1 MAFLSG
7 IKNQLRRAPQ
17 DESDTVSSPN
27 PALAIHETETE
38 NLGDPGDT
46 EKQIAPPVEQ
56 GVSTIEAAQAI
67 WGKKG
72 RWLVIVGLALI
83 MIIYEIDNSTVY
95 IYNNYSTSSFDAL
108 TKLASLSTASTIVFA
123 IVKPPIAKLSNVI
136 GRGQTYLITIS
147 FYILAY
153 ILMASASSFNT
164 YAAGTIFYAV
174 GQSGTNILNDIV
186 ISDITTARWR
196 GFAIGLSFAPFLVTP
211 WVAGFIV
218 SSVVSPSGIGW
229 RWGIGML
236 AILMPFCA
244 SFIITTLIYYQGRA
258 KKEGLAPRAKIG
270 LVEFCSQIDL
280 GGIVLFSGGLA
291 LILVPLTLAALAPS
305 QWSTPYLI
313 ALIVLGGVLLI
324 ALPFY
329 EKFMARHPIIPPH
342 YFLNRTIL
350 VCLILIALDSLGFAC
365 THTYLYTWVTVAKG
379 FEARDATFFTYTN
392 GVMQCLVGILAGLL
406 MGKLR
411 RYKWLAVA
419 GSAIRL
425 IGYGVMLRLRGADD
439 STAEI
444 FVVQLIQGIG
454 SGMIQTCL
462 LVPAQISVTHAE
474 MPQVTALIICFSFV
488 GGSIGSCIA
497 GGIYTNTIVSTI
509 QSYLPNSTLED
520 VEAVANSITGVVP
533 AWGTV
538 ERMAISMA
546 VSISPDV
553 SGALHTNKYSQFSD
567 VLRYMTYAAMGSSAV
582 GFLAALVLPD
592 LLLPERNNLVET

>member
-1 MAFLSG
+1 MYMNALGRFDHQKVVNG
-7 IKNQLRRAPQ
+7 IKSRLRHTSPNDQ
-17 DESDTVSSPN
+17 DAVSSAN
-27 PALAIHETETE
+27 PTAESNAAQPEGSIVDH
-38 NLGDPGDT
+38 DDT
-46 EKQIAPPVEQ
+46 EKQIAAPVEQ
-56 GVSTIEAAQAI
+56 GVTTIEAAQAI

-72 RWLVIVGLALI
+72 RWLVIIGIALI
-83 MIIYEIDNSTVY
+83 MIVYEIDNSTVY
-95 IYNNYSTSSFDAL
+95 IYNNYSTSSFDSL
-108 TKLASLSTASTIVFA
+108 SKLAALSTAGTIVFA
-123 IVKPPIAKLSNVI
+123 IVKPPIAKLSNVL

-153 ILMASASSFNT
+153 ILMASASTFNT
-164 YAAGTIFYAV
+164 YAAGSIFYAV
-174 GQSGTNILNDIV
+174 GQSGTNLLNDIV

-196 GFAIGLSFAPFLVTP
+196 GFAIGISFTPFLVTP

-218 SSVVSPSGIGW
+218 ASVVSPSGIGW

-236 AILMPFCA
+236 AIIMPFCA

-258 KKEGLAPRAKIG
+258 KKEELVPRVKIG
-270 LVEFCSQIDL
+270 FAEFCSQIDL

-291 LILVPLTLAALAPS
+291 LILVPLTLAATTPS

-324 ALPFY
+324 TLPFY
-329 EKFMARHPIIPPH
+329 EKFFARYPIIPPQ

-350 VCLILIALDSLGFAC
+350 VCLILIAVDSLGFSC
-365 THTYLYTWVTVAKG
+365 THTYLYTWVTVSKG

-392 GVMQCLVGILAGLL
+392 GVMQCLVGIFAGLL

-411 RYKWLAVA
+411 RYKWLAVS
-419 GSAIRL
+419 GSVIRL
-425 IGYGVMLRLRGADD
+425 IGYGVMLRLRGADN

-444 FVVQLIQGIG
+444 FIVQIIQGIG
-454 SGMIQTCL
+454 SGMIQTTL
-462 LVPAQISVTHAE
+462 LVPAQISVAHAE

-509 QSYLPNSTLED
+509 SSYLPNSSLES

-538 ERMAISMA
+538 ERTAIAMA
-546 VSISPDV
+546 
-553 SGALHTNKYSQFSD
+553 FSD
-567 VLRYMTYAAMGSSAV
+567 VMRYMTYAALGSSV
-582 GFLAALVLPD
+582 LGFLVALILPD
-592 LLLPERNNLVET
+592 LLLPERNNLVEA